1 MNIDINVLLGSAA
14 RRLAGP
20 DETLAAGEAG
30 HFAQLLAGLTDDAPL
45 LPEALVDVES
55 LLPGQPGEE
64 IPGAPLAEGVAAD
77 DQSTLPPVIGADD
90 KPALPEIMLLTPD
103 AVLPAQPALPDG
115 WQLQQLVAQNAGAD
129 AQDAPLL
136 REVTA
141 DVRPSRSPVPRQPLP
156 LNQAANAVAETLPA
170 TLPQLGA
177 LAVNTTKPLVVSP
190 EGEALL
196 PLDSRSTSDAPLMA
210 APRPVLTAITLP
222 APAAPPVVVNP
233 HPVGTPAWQQSLG
246 QQLAIFSRDGVDNA
260 QIKLHPEELGAL
272 QITLRMQQNQA
283 QLHIVSEH
291 PQVRQALEAA
301 MPQLRSALAETGVQ
315 LGQTS
320 VSADNPHFAG
330 AQAQGNGSSGH
341 GHARQGAAE
350 PLREEEMTPPI
361 ALHNLSSA
369 AGINTF
375 A

>member
-1 MNIDINVLLGSAA
+1 MNIDINALLGSAA

-30 HFAQLLAGLTDDAPL
+30 HFAQLLAGLTDNAPL
-45 LPEALVDVES
+45 LPES
-55 LLPGQPGEE
+55 LLPVQPGEE
-64 IPGAPLAEGVAAD
+64 IPGELLAEVVAAD

-90 KPALPEIMLLTPD
+90 KSALPEIVLLTPD
-103 AVLPAQPALPDG
+103 AVVPAPLLPAQPALPDG

-141 DVRPSRSPVPRQPLP
+141 DVRPSRSPVPRPPLP
-156 LNQAANAVAETLPA
+156 LDQAANAVAETLPA
-170 TLPQLGA
+170 SLPQLGA

-190 EGEALL
+190 EREALL

-283 QLHIVSEH
+283 ELHIVSEH

-341 GHARQGAAE
+341 GHARQGSAE
-350 PLREEEMTPPI
+350 PLLEEENSQPI
-361 ALHNLSSA
+361 ALHHLSSA

>member
-1 MNIDINVLLGSAA
+1 MNIDINALLGSAA
-14 RRLAGP
+14 RRLTGS
-20 DETLAAGEAG
+20 DEPLVAAQGG
-30 HFAQLLAGLTDDAPL
+30 QFAQLLAGLTDDAPL
-45 LPEALVDVES
+45 LPERLAEVA
-55 LLPGQPGEE
+55 LLPVQPGEE
-64 IPGAPLAEGVAAD
+64 GVD
-77 DQSTLPPVIGADD
+77 ER
-90 KPALPEIMLLTPD
+90 LPEIISADDNTVLPEVVLLTPD
-103 AVLPAQPALPDG
+103 AVVPAPLLPDQSALAGG
-115 WQLQQLVAQNAGAD
+115 WQLQQLVAQNAGAEVM
-129 AQDAPLL
+129 DAPPL
-136 REVTA
+136 REVA
-141 DVRPSRSPVPRQPLP
+141 AEGRPLLPAAQRQPLP
-156 LNQAANAVAETLPA
+156 LSQAASAVVETLPA

-177 LAVNTTKPLVVSP
+177 LAVNTPKPLVVSA
-190 EGEALL
+190 EGEAL
-196 PLDSRSTSDAPLMA
+196 LMA

-222 APAAPPVVVNP
+222 APAAPPVVANP

-272 QITLRMQQNQA
+272 QITLRLQQNQA

-291 PQVRQALEAA
+291 PQVRHALEAA

-341 GHARQGAAE
+341 GHARQGSAE
-350 PLREEEMTPPI
+350 PLLEEENSQPI
-361 ALHNLSSA
+361 ALHHLSSA

>member
-1 MNIDINVLLGSAA
+1 MNIDINALLGSAA
-14 RRLAGP
+14 RRLTGS
-20 DETLAAGEAG
+20 DEPLVAAQGRQ
-30 HFAQLLAGLTDDAPL
+30 FAQLLAGLTDDAPL
-45 LPEALVDVES
+45 LPERLAEVA
-55 LLPGQPGEE
+55 LLPVQPGEE
-64 IPGAPLAEGVAAD
+64 GVD
-77 DQSTLPPVIGADD
+77 ER
-90 KPALPEIMLLTPD
+90 LPEIISADDNTVLPEVVLLTPD
-103 AVLPAQPALPDG
+103 AVVPAPLLPDRSALAGG
-115 WQLQQLVAQNAGAD
+115 WQLQQLVAQNAGAEVM
-129 AQDAPLL
+129 DAPPL
-136 REVTA
+136 REVA
-141 DVRPSRSPVPRQPLP
+141 AEGRPLLPAAQRQPLP
-156 LNQAANAVAETLPA
+156 LSQAASAVVETLPA

-177 LAVNTTKPLVVSP
+177 LAINTPKPLVVSA
-190 EGEALL
+190 EREALL
-196 PLDSRSTSDAPLMA
+196 PLDSTSTSAAPLMA

-222 APAAPPVVVNP
+222 APAAPPVVANP

-272 QITLRMQQNQA
+272 QITLRLQQNQA

-291 PQVRQALEAA
+291 PQVRHALEAA

-315 LGQTS
+315 LGQAS

-341 GHARQGAAE
+341 GHARQGSAE
-350 PLREEEMTPPI
+350 PLLEEENSQPI
-361 ALHNLSSA
+361 ALHHLSSA